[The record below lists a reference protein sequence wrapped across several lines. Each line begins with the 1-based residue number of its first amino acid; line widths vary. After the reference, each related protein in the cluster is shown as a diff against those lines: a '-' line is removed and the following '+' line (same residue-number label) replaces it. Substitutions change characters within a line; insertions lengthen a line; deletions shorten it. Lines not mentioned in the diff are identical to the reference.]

1 MLGYFSDC
9 YYFLLEM
16 LRIFMSIILAY
27 CFFIVIVTMIHFF
40 PTILQINLTTTK
52 YLISPA
58 TATSSSLSRVLVISG
73 GCVFV
78 LCY

>member
-40 PTILQINLTTTK
+40 PTILQINLTTK

-73 GCVFV
+73 GGVFV